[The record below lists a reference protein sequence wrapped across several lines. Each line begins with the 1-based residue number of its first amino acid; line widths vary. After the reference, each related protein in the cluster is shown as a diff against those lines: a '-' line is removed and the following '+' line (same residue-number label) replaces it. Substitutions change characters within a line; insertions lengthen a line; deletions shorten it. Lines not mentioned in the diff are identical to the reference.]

1 MTVHK
6 LPQTQKEMDLFL
18 DDVFRTVFQR
28 QYEREQMQQQ
38 MQQQKALELK
48 GGKVQLKAVV
58 APVVQPAGGTS
69 TDQRASSAAVLR
81 TNER

>member
-28 QYEREQMQQQ
+28 QYEREQI
-38 MQQQKALELK
+38 ALELK
-48 GGKVQLKAVV
+48 GGKVQLKV
-58 APVVQPAGGTS
+58 VVQPAGE
-69 TDQRASSAAVLR
+69 TD
-81 TNER
+81 